1 MLIFCINLIVLVF
14 VVYAEFESTLFF
26 SLSLENSL
34 SVQDNRAEIAENK
47 KTSKDHFTSNQAA
60 SESKLLKNHG
70 GPLHDNS
77 FSYPLLGLGIW
88 VG

>member
-1 MLIFCINLIVLVF
+1 MSIF
-14 VVYAEFESTLFF
+14 AEFESALFF
-26 SLSLENSL
+26 SLSLKIRS
-34 SVQDNRAEIAENK
+34 QAEIAENK

-77 FSYPLLGLGIW
+77 FSYPFLGLGIW